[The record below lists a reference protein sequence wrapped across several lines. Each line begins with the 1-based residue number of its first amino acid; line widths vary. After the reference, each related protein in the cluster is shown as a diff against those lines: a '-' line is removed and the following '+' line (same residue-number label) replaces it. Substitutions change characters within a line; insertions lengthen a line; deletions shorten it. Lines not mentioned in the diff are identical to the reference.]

1 MESKISSLNI
11 IVIKYEK
18 MRPEKCNVSLKTKK
32 WVNWWKSYFDIYS
45 YSLPNRKM
53 FCLYKITIWN
63 EFSFAL
69 FLKYLV
75 RISMICINTTLNIL
89 FKATITNFLTY
100 PHTIISELADII
112 TTVEGQKPQEGCK
125 KSAQQ
130 QPITFLL
137 FLH

>member
-1 MESKISSLNI
+1 MKIIFWYLQ
-11 IVIKYEK
+11 
-18 MRPEKCNVSLKTKK
+18 L
-32 WVNWWKSYFDIYS
+32 
-45 YSLPNRKM
+45 NRKM

-69 FLKYLV
+69 FWKYLV
-75 RISMICINTTLNIL
+75 RISMICIDTTLNIL

-130 QPITFLL
+130 HNQLPFCYFYINSICTYTKMVVCTENKYQIGS
-137 FLH
+137 

>member
-1 MESKISSLNI
+1 MKIIFWYLQ
-11 IVIKYEK
+11 
-18 MRPEKCNVSLKTKK
+18 L
-32 WVNWWKSYFDIYS
+32 
-45 YSLPNRKM
+45 NRKM
-53 FCLYKITIWN
+53 LCLYKITIWN

-69 FLKYLV
+69 FWIYLV
-75 RISMICINTTLNIL
+75 LISMICINTTLNIL

-137 FLH
+137 FLY